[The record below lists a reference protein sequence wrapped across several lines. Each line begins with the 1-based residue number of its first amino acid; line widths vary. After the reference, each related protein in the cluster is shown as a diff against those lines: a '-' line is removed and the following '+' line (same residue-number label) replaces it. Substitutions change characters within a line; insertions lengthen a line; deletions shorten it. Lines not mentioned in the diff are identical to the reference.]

1 MIVDSPIVKCVERYD
16 LDGAYDAIQGM
27 EPQSRAVFESFILLW
42 TGKYE
47 NGREILTIIDQN
59 DLSNTMKYFYYLI
72 KGSLDFYMGKYS
84 NDFSQII
91 REIDRATISKEDLK
105 FLDGRLAHLE
115 AAHLTL
121 RGELKEAIKK
131 YKQSLLLKEEIG
143 DNFGKLMTMNNLAMT
158 HFKEGEIKDALN
170 LLEGCLSLVEVYNGN
185 PICSTVYM
193 NLAIVEFHLGW
204 VNNARS
210 NIQRAIA
217 RFGKEIGKDF
227 IATAYKVLGQVEI
240 ALQNYSEG
248 MYNLYKAQ
256 KLFDELSNPYESF
269 DNLFEIC
276 RVKIMRHEDCTEEI
290 DRLMEFDDILDIPIK
305 KVLIRSLVLS
315 TKSLIQKIG
324 ALNMLEPMLEKFI
337 SSFLLEVQILTA
349 ILTIRID
356 LEMYERNPENYIK
369 IKSYIDRLQDIAQK
383 QNSDYLLLNT
393 TMFSAMLQ
401 LVHGDVDNA
410 LISVNEVVR
419 KASTMGNLNLLS
431 IMERQYSEF
440 EETASRWSMI
450 LGRNPEFIRQK
461 SEKDIKDYL
470 ERVANVINRDFI

>member
-1 MIVDSPIVKCVERYD
+1 MIVDSPVIEGVEKYD
-16 LDGAYDAIQGM
+16 LDSAYGAIQRMDG
-27 EPQSRAVFESFILLW
+27 QSRAVFESYILLW
-42 TGKYE
+42 TGRYE
-47 NGREILTIIDQN
+47 NGREILSTVDQN
-59 DLSNTMKYFYYLI
+59 ELSSTMKYFYHLI
-72 KGSLDFYMGKYS
+72 EGNLNFYMG
-84 NDFSQII
+84 NFTDNFSQAIQ
-91 REIDRATISKEDLK
+91 EIDRSTISAEDLR

-115 AAHLTL
+115 ATHHTS
-121 RGELKEAIKK
+121 RGELKKAKEK
-131 YKQSLLLKEEIG
+131 YKQSLLFKGEIN

-158 HFKEGEIKDALN
+158 YFKEGDIMEAVA
-170 LLEGCLSLVEVYNGN
+170 LLEECLSLVEVYNGN
-185 PICSTVYM
+185 PICPTVFM
-193 NLAIVEFHLGW
+193 NLAIVEFHMGW
-204 VNNARS
+204 IIKAKR
-210 NIQRAIA
+210 NIHKAIA
-217 RFGKEIGKDF
+217 CFGKDIGKDF
-227 IATAYKVLGQVEI
+227 IATSYKVLGQVEI

-276 RVKIMRHEDCTEEI
+276 RVKIMRHEECTGEI
-290 DRLMEFDDILDIPIK
+290 DRLMKYDDILDIPIK
-305 KVLIRSLVLS
+305 KVLIQSLSLS
-315 TKSLIQKIG
+315 KKSLIQKIG
-324 ALNMLEPMLEKFI
+324 ALNMLEQILNKNTGSFI
-337 SSFLLEVQILTA
+337 LDIQILTA

-356 LEMYERNPENYIK
+356 LEMYERNRENYIK
-369 IKSYIDRLQDIAQK
+369 IKKYINRLQTIAQK

-440 EETASRWSMI
+440 EETASRWSTI
-450 LGRNPEFIRQK
+450 LGRNPEFVRQK
-461 SEKDIKDYL
+461 SEKDIRDYL